1 MDDLLTA
8 KEVEAL
14 VRMSRQGIFKLRQ
27 AGHFPQPSKVGIR
40 ALRWSK
46 AEVEAWF
53 ENRKCK

>member
-1 MDDLLTA
+1 MDKPLTQ

-14 VRMSRQGIFKLRQ
+14 VGMSRQGIFKLRQ
-27 AGHFPQPSKVGIR
+27 AGRFPRPSKVGIR

-53 ENRKCK
+53 ESRRCK